1 MKILPTNWSFFN
13 IFSIIL
19 CISAFIFFYLLFDS
33 QTDRILSWD
42 EVHYQQAIKQGIA
55 ENALET
61 TSATLSQFLEYSY
74 AKFVKD
80 SVLLQKVIQDMPN
93 EQEDIFLLRHFH
105 PVLPIYIWILCEQLS
120 SKNWIVLSNY
130 LLISLLAFLLYLYLK
145 TYPTFYFFV
154 GLSILFIAPFFHATF
169 QTANFHSFF
178 CVSSLFFFFQI
189 QKFASNHQK
198 IFRQILLSLSIALM
212 ILTLETYL
220 VIFLSIGMFYFFLLL
235 SRFQQKSVP
244 AFSAPP
250 NPPHWGGQG
259 WGRIKERF
267 IFKSQLFRLPKVQDK
282 EQIKRDITFIIKI
295 VSLSL
300 LWVFLL
306 NPSFFSTGGSL
317 KSWAYY
323 AYRIFFAGNEEY
335 QPVSL
340 LTTIKDFFLGHIS
353 LTILVLT
360 SLFVF
365 IKNYQRVEGQT
376 LLMLFCGL
384 AYLLFML
391 PFALYHTY
399 LMPALVL
406 ILLASLMI
414 VKDLQ
419 NSFAVKFILVCSILA
434 EITYRFTTTS
444 FEQIRTKCQVEKKEI
459 QKIIQLTQQTQS
471 PILADANHVFNYYAQ
486 STQFKKLR
494 TISASR
500 PKFYERIHYE
510 NLNRYKDIQS
520 QTFGAI
526 ILLKTRNYTVEDFEF
541 LTRAGYEKITTENYY
556 LFIRK

>member
-1 MKILPTNWSFFN
+1 MKILPKNWSFFN
-13 IFSIIL
+13 IVSIIL

-61 TSATLSQFLEYSY
+61 TSATLSQFLQYSY

-105 PVLPIYIWILCEQLS
+105 PVLPIYVWILCEQLS

-130 LLISLLAFLLYLYLK
+130 LLISLLVFLFYLHLK
-145 TYPTFYFFV
+145 TMPSPYLTFYFFA
-154 GLSILFIAPFFHATF
+154 GLSVLFISPFFHATF

-178 CVSSLFFFFQI
+178 SISCLFFFFQM

-220 VIFLSIGMFYFFLLL
+220 VIFLSIGVFYFFLLL
-235 SRFQQKSVP
+235 S
-244 AFSAPP
+244 
-250 NPPHWGGQG
+250 
-259 WGRIKERF
+259 
-267 IFKSQLFRLPKVQDK
+267 RLPKVQDK
-282 EQIKRDITFIIKI
+282 EQIKSNITIIISI

-306 NPSFFSTGGSL
+306 NPSFFYTGGSL

-335 QPVSL
+335 QSVNL
-340 LTTIKDFFLGHIS
+340 LATVKDFFLGHIS
-353 LTILVLT
+353 LTIVVLT
-360 SLFVF
+360 SLLVF
-365 IKNYQRVEGQT
+365 IKNYQRIEKQA
-376 LLMLFCGL
+376 LLMLFCGF
-384 AYLLFML
+384 AYLLFIL

-399 LMPALVL
+399 LMPALIL
-406 ILLASLMI
+406 ILLASLLVI
-414 VKDLQ
+414 KNLH
-419 NSFAVKFILVCSILA
+419 NSFVIRLIIVLSIFV
-434 EITYRFTTTS
+434 EITYRFATTS
-444 FEQIRTKCQVEKKEI
+444 FEQIRAKCQVEKKEI
-459 QKIIQLTQQTQS
+459 QKLIQLAQQTHL

-486 STQFKKLR
+486 SKQFKKLR
-494 TISASR
+494 TISESR
-500 PKFYERIHYE
+500 PEFYERIHYK
-510 NLNRYKDIQS
+510 NLNRHKAIQN
-520 QTFGAI
+520 QAFGAI
-526 ILLKTRNYTVEDFEF
+526 ILLKTRNYTVGDFEF
-541 LTRAGYEKITTENYY
+541 LTMAGYEKITTENYY
-556 LFIRK
+556 LFIRKQ